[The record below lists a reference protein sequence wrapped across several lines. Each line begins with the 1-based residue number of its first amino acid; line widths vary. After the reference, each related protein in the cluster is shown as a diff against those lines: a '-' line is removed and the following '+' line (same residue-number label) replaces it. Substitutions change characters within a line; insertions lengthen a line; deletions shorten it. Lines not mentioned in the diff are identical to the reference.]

1 MSFKRIN
8 FILIYLK
15 HKNFNNLTLL
25 DLSGKFKNN
34 PNNFQSILILN
45 DEIKKLIK
53 KTKKTTCIDS
63 HELVKFIIS
72 HEIII
77 IL

>member
-45 DEIKKLIK
+45 DEIKNK
-53 KTKKTTCIDS
+53 KNNLYQFTWTRQIYNK
-63 HELVKFIIS
+63 S

>member
-1 MSFKRIN
+1 MSFRRIN

-25 DLSGKFKNN
+25 DLSDKFKNN

-45 DEIKKLIK
+45 DEIKNK
-53 KTKKTTCIDS
+53 KKQHVSIHMNS
-63 HELVKFIIS
+63 SNL
-72 HEIII
+72 
-77 IL
+77 